1 MNHNILTEQSLLSNS
16 HWIPHTQPHQ
26 TPPKMPPK
34 KRNTRAAQLQPQPAV
49 SDYDETDTAT
59 FTDNAAAH
67 IAPPPSRT
75 NTELNLLV
83 LRRYCPDVERIVQI
97 APFAVVYSFSPET
110 QGWEKIGTEG
120 TLFVCQL
127 ASANYSRYSV
137 IILNRKSLDNFI
149 VELVSADNVEIT
161 DSYVILQSPNAD
173 GVEQI
178 YGLWIFSEENAKPS
192 TQEVVAMAIEECAL
206 RAEEGRKLAEESYEG
221 QPTAP
226 YGTNGSEQEEMP
238 YEAQMMMEPTPP
250 AQPMPPPGQQIDLM
264 QLFGKPELQPQQ
276 QQQHMPQPM
285 PQVNQEQFYQQQQH
299 QQQYQPQQQPAQQPK
314 FASNPDTDF
323 FRSSHSPAAPAQAQQ
338 PPTQPP
344 TQQHMLLDMF
354 NSARRG

>member
-1 MNHNILTEQSLLSNS
+1 
-16 HWIPHTQPHQ
+16 
-26 TPPKMPPK
+26 MPPK
-34 KRNTRAAQLQPQPAV
+34 KRATRAAQLQPQPAV

-59 FTDNAAAH
+59 FTDNAAAL

-127 ASANYSRYSV
+127 AGANYSRYSV

-149 VELVSADNVEIT
+149 VELVSAESVEIT
-161 DSYVILQSPNAD
+161 DSYVILQDTGAD

-178 YGLWIFSEENAKPS
+178 YGLWIFSEENTKPT

-206 RAEEGRKLAEESYEG
+206 RAEEGRKIAEESYESEA
-221 QPTAP
+221 TTL
-226 YGTNGSEQEEMP
+226 YGHDGVQQTDLSYQ
-238 YEAQMMMEPTPP
+238 AQLPAKPVQLSQAMPP
-250 AQPMPPPGQQIDLM
+250 AGQQIDLM
-264 QLFGKPELQPQQ
+264 HLFGKPQAQQQQQQQ
-276 QQQHMPQPM
+276 QQQHVSQPAPQM
-285 PQVNQEQFYQQQQH
+285 NQDHFYQQEQ
-299 QQQYQPQQQPAQQPK
+299 QQQPIQQPK

-323 FRSSHSPAAPAQAQQ
+323 FRSSPSPAIQAQAQQ
-338 PPTQPP
+338 PPTQAPS
-344 TQQHMLLDMF
+344 QQNMLLDML

>member
-1 MNHNILTEQSLLSNS
+1 
-16 HWIPHTQPHQ
+16 
-26 TPPKMPPK
+26 MPPK
-34 KRNTRAAQLQPQPAV
+34 KRTTRAAQLQPQPAGF

-127 ASANYSRYSV
+127 AGTAYSRYSV

-149 VELVSADNVEIT
+149 VELVSAENVEIT
-161 DSYVILQSPNAD
+161 DSYVILQSPGAD
-173 GVEQI
+173 GDDQI
-178 YGLWIFSEENAKPS
+178 YGLWIFSEENTKPS

-206 RAEEGRKLAEESYEG
+206 RAEEGRKTIEESYEG
-221 QPTAP
+221 EMTAHYGPEGVHQVDLPYQTQPPVEPTQLVQPTPSA
-226 YGTNGSEQEEMP
+226 
-238 YEAQMMMEPTPP
+238 
-250 AQPMPPPGQQIDLM
+250 GQQIDLM
-264 QLFGKPELQPQQ
+264 QLFGKPQAQQP
-276 QQQHMPQPM
+276 
-285 PQVNQEQFYQQQQH
+285 QQQH
-299 QQQYQPQQQPAQQPK
+299 QQQQHVPQAVPQMNPDQFHQQQYQQQQPVQPVQQPK

-323 FRSSHSPAAPAQAQQ
+323 FRSTHSPAVQAQAHQ
-338 PPTQPP
+338 PPPQAP
-344 TQQHMLLDMF
+344 TQQNMLLDMF

>member
-1 MNHNILTEQSLLSNS
+1 
-16 HWIPHTQPHQ
+16 
-26 TPPKMPPK
+26 MPPK
-34 KRNTRAAQLQPQPAV
+34 KRTTRPAQRQPQQAV
-49 SDYDETDTAT
+49 SDYDETDTAA
-59 FTDNAAAH
+59 FTDNAAAN

-127 ASANYSRYSV
+127 AGASYSRYSV

-149 VELVSADNVEIT
+149 VELVSAENVEIT
-161 DSYVILQSPNAD
+161 DSYVILQSPGED
-173 GVEQI
+173 GVDQI
-178 YGLWIFSEENAKPS
+178 YGLWIFSEDDVQPS

-206 RAEEGRKLAEESYEG
+206 RAEEGKKLAEDAYSAGEPNDLNGVLGGGRAEEASYSVELTVESV
-221 QPTAP
+221 QP
-226 YGTNGSEQEEMP
+226 
-238 YEAQMMMEPTPP
+238 AQIIPP
-250 AQPMPPPGQQIDLM
+250 AGQQIDLM
-264 QLFGKPELQPQQ
+264 QLFGKPSAPQPSVPEQHQQ
-276 QQQHMPQPM
+276 QL
-285 PQVNQEQFYQQQQH
+285 YQQQQN
-299 QQQYQPQQQPAQQPK
+299 QQPK

-323 FRSSHSPAAPAQAQQ
+323 FRASPSPAVQTQAQHPPPQQ
-338 PPTQPP
+338 PPTQ
-344 TQQHMLLDMF
+344 QNMLLDMF

>member
-1 MNHNILTEQSLLSNS
+1 
-16 HWIPHTQPHQ
+16 
-26 TPPKMPPK
+26 MPPK
-34 KRNTRAAQLQPQPAV
+34 KRVTRAAQLQPQPAV
-49 SDYDETDTAT
+49 SDYDETDTAA
-59 FTDNAAAH
+59 FTDNAAAL

-127 ASANYSRYSV
+127 AGANYSRYSV

-149 VELVSADNVEIT
+149 VELVSAENVEIT

-178 YGLWIFSEENAKPS
+178 YGLWIFSEENTTPT

-206 RAEEGRKLAEESYEG
+206 RAEEGRKLAEDSYEG
-221 QPTAP
+221 ELTARYGPDGVEQVDLQYQTQPP
-226 YGTNGSEQEEMP
+226 V
-238 YEAQMMMEPTPP
+238 EPTQLM
-250 AQPMPPPGQQIDLM
+250 QPMSPAGQQIDLM
-264 QLFGKPELQPQQ
+264 QLFGKPQIQQ
-276 QQQHMPQPM
+276 QQAQTAQHMPQPA
-285 PQVNQEQFYQQQQH
+285 PQTEPDQYYQQQQ
-299 QQQYQPQQQPAQQPK
+299 QQYQPAQQPK
-314 FASNPDTDF
+314 FVSNPDTDF
-323 FRSSHSPAAPAQAQQ
+323 FRSSHSPAVQAQAQQ
-338 PPTQPP
+338 PPPQAP
-344 TQQHMLLDMF
+344 TQQNMLLDMF

>member
-1 MNHNILTEQSLLSNS
+1 
-16 HWIPHTQPHQ
+16 
-26 TPPKMPPK
+26 MPPK
-34 KRNTRAAQLQPQPAV
+34 KRITRAAQLQPQPAV
-49 SDYDETDTAT
+49 SDYDETDTAA

-83 LRRYCPDVERIVQI
+83 LRRYCADVERIVQI

-127 ASANYSRYSV
+127 TSASSPRYSV

-149 VELVSADNVEIT
+149 VELVSAENVEIT
-161 DSYVILQSPNAD
+161 DSYVILQSPGTD
-173 GVEQI
+173 GVDQI
-178 YGLWIFSEENAKPS
+178 YGLWIFSEENTKPS

-206 RAEEGRKLAEESYEG
+206 RAEEGRKLAEETYEG
-221 QPTAP
+221 DSTVP
-226 YGTNGSEQEEMP
+226 YGANGVEQVEVP
-238 YEAQMMMEPTPP
+238 YQIQPPIETRHP
-250 AQPMPPPGQQIDLM
+250 AQPMPPAGQQIDLM
-264 QLFGKPELQPQQ
+264 QLFGKSQSQRQQQQQQDIPQPAPQVNPEQFYHQPRQQLQPQQ
-276 QQQHMPQPM
+276 
-285 PQVNQEQFYQQQQH
+285 
-299 QQQYQPQQQPAQQPK
+299 PQQPPQQPK

-323 FRSSHSPAAPAQAQQ
+323 FRSTHSPAFQTRAQPLPQA
-338 PPTQPP
+338 P
-344 TQQHMLLDMF
+344 TQQNMLLDMF

>member
-1 MNHNILTEQSLLSNS
+1 
-16 HWIPHTQPHQ
+16 
-26 TPPKMPPK
+26 MPPK
-34 KRNTRAAQLQPQPAV
+34 KRATRAAQLQPQPAV

-59 FTDNAAAH
+59 FTDNAAAL

-127 ASANYSRYSV
+127 AGANYSRYSV

-149 VELVSADNVEIT
+149 VELVSAESVEIT
-161 DSYVILQSPNAD
+161 DSYVILQDTGAD

-178 YGLWIFSEENAKPS
+178 YGLWIFSEENIKPT

-206 RAEEGRKLAEESYEG
+206 RAEEGRKIAEESYESEA
-221 QPTAP
+221 TAH
-226 YGTNGSEQEEMP
+226 YGHDGVQQTDLHYQAHTE
-238 YEAQMMMEPTPP
+238 P
-250 AQPMPPPGQQIDLM
+250 AQLAQSIAPAGQQIDLM
-264 QLFGKPELQPQQ
+264 HLFGKPQVQHQQPQQ
-276 QQQHMPQPM
+276 QPQHVPQPA
-285 PQVNQEQFYQQQQH
+285 PQMNQAHFYQQQQ
-299 QQQYQPQQQPAQQPK
+299 PSQQPK

-323 FRSSHSPAAPAQAQQ
+323 FRSSPSPAVQAQAQQ
-338 PPTQPP
+338 PPPQAPS
-344 TQQHMLLDMF
+344 QQNMLLDML

>member
-1 MNHNILTEQSLLSNS
+1 
-16 HWIPHTQPHQ
+16 
-26 TPPKMPPK
+26 MPPK
-34 KRNTRAAQLQPQPAV
+34 KRVTRAAQLQPQPAV

-59 FTDNAAAH
+59 FTDNAAAL

-127 ASANYSRYSV
+127 AGANYSRYSV

-161 DSYVILQSPNAD
+161 DSYVILQSPSAD

-178 YGLWIFSEENAKPS
+178 YGLWIFSEENTTPT

-206 RAEEGRKLAEESYEG
+206 RAEEGRKMAEDPDESELTARYGPDGVEQANFPYQT
-221 QPTAP
+221 QPP
-226 YGTNGSEQEEMP
+226 I
-238 YEAQMMMEPTPP
+238 EPTQIM
-250 AQPMPPPGQQIDLM
+250 QPMPPAGQQIDLM
-264 QLFGKPELQPQQ
+264 QLFGKPQAQQ
-276 QQQHMPQPM
+276 QQQQQRMPQPA
-285 PQVNQEQFYQQQQH
+285 PQMELDHYYQQHQQQQH
-299 QQQYQPQQQPAQQPK
+299 QQQHYQPVQQPK

-323 FRSSHSPAAPAQAQQ
+323 FRSSHSPAVQAQAQQ
-338 PPTQPP
+338 PPPQGP
-344 TQQHMLLDMF
+344 TQQNMLLDMF

>member
-1 MNHNILTEQSLLSNS
+1 
-16 HWIPHTQPHQ
+16 
-26 TPPKMPPK
+26 MPPK
-34 KRNTRAAQLQPQPAV
+34 KRTTRPAQRQPQQVV
-49 SDYDETDTAT
+49 SDYDETDTAA
-59 FTDNAAAH
+59 FTDNAAAN

-97 APFAVVYSFSPET
+97 APFAVVYSFSPDT

-127 ASANYSRYSV
+127 AGANYSRYSV

-149 VELVSADNVEIT
+149 VELVSAENVEIT
-161 DSYVILQSPNAD
+161 DSYVILQSPNDD

-178 YGLWIFSEENAKPS
+178 YGLWIFSEDDVQPS

-206 RAEEGRKLAEESYEG
+206 RAEEGKKLAEEAYGAGEPNELNGVLGAGRAEASYSVELTVEAT
-221 QPTAP
+221 QPT
-226 YGTNGSEQEEMP
+226 QII
-238 YEAQMMMEPTPP
+238 
-250 AQPMPPPGQQIDLM
+250 PPPGQQIDLM
-264 QLFGKPELQPQQ
+264 QLFGKPQA
-276 QQQHMPQPM
+276 PQPSA
-285 PQVNQEQFYQQQQH
+285 PEHHHQQQFYQH
-299 QQQYQPQQQPAQQPK
+299 QQNQQPK

-323 FRSSHSPAAPAQAQQ
+323 FRTSHSPAVQTQPQPPPQQPPQQ
-338 PPTQPP
+338 PPTQ
-344 TQQHMLLDMF
+344 QNMLLDMF

>member
-1 MNHNILTEQSLLSNS
+1 
-16 HWIPHTQPHQ
+16 
-26 TPPKMPPK
+26 MPPK
-34 KRNTRAAQLQPQPAV
+34 KRTTRPAQRQPQQVV
-49 SDYDETDTAT
+49 SDYDETDTAA
-59 FTDNAAAH
+59 FTDNAAAN

-97 APFAVVYSFSPET
+97 APFAVVYSFSPDT

-127 ASANYSRYSV
+127 AGASFSRYSV

-149 VELVSADNVEIT
+149 VELVSAENVEIT
-161 DSYVILQSPNAD
+161 DSYVILQSPNDD

-178 YGLWIFSEENAKPS
+178 YGLWIFSEDDVQPS

-206 RAEEGRKLAEESYEG
+206 RAEEGKKLAEEAYGAGEPNELNGVLGAGRAEASYSVELTVEAT
-221 QPTAP
+221 QPT
-226 YGTNGSEQEEMP
+226 QII
-238 YEAQMMMEPTPP
+238 
-250 AQPMPPPGQQIDLM
+250 PPPGQQIDLM
-264 QLFGKPELQPQQ
+264 QLFGKPQAPQPSAPEHHHQQ
-276 QQQHMPQPM
+276 Q
-285 PQVNQEQFYQQQQH
+285 FCQH
-299 QQQYQPQQQPAQQPK
+299 QQNQQPK

-323 FRSSHSPAAPAQAQQ
+323 FRTSHSPAVQTQPQPPPQQPPQQ
-338 PPTQPP
+338 PPTQ
-344 TQQHMLLDMF
+344 QNMLLDMF

>member
-1 MNHNILTEQSLLSNS
+1 
-16 HWIPHTQPHQ
+16 
-26 TPPKMPPK
+26 MPPK
-34 KRNTRAAQLQPQPAV
+34 KRATRAAQLQPQPAV

-59 FTDNAAAH
+59 FTDNAAAL

-127 ASANYSRYSV
+127 AGAHYSRYSV

-149 VELVSADNVEIT
+149 VELVSAESVEIT
-161 DSYVILQSPNAD
+161 DSYVILQDTGAD

-178 YGLWIFSEENAKPS
+178 YGLWIFSEENTNPT
-192 TQEVVAMAIEECAL
+192 TQQVVAMAIEECAM
-206 RAEEGRKLAEESYEG
+206 RSEEGRKIAGESYESEAAAHYG
-221 QPTAP
+221 HDDVQQTDLHYQTQQPIEP
-226 YGTNGSEQEEMP
+226 VQL
-238 YEAQMMMEPTPP
+238 AQSMPP
-250 AQPMPPPGQQIDLM
+250 AGQQIDLM
-264 QLFGKPELQPQQ
+264 QLFGKPQAPAQQ
-276 QQQHMPQPM
+276 QQQHMPQPALQM
-285 PQVNQEQFYQQQQH
+285 NQEHFYQ
-299 QQQYQPQQQPAQQPK
+299 QPQQQQQQQQAIQQPK

-323 FRSSHSPAAPAQAQQ
+323 FRSSHSPAAQAQAQQ
-338 PPTQPP
+338 PPPQAPS
-344 TQQHMLLDMF
+344 QQNMLLDML

>member
-1 MNHNILTEQSLLSNS
+1 
-16 HWIPHTQPHQ
+16 
-26 TPPKMPPK
+26 MPPK
-34 KRNTRAAQLQPQPAV
+34 KRATRAAQLQPQPAV

-59 FTDNAAAH
+59 FTDNAAAL

-127 ASANYSRYSV
+127 AGANYSRYSV

-149 VELVSADNVEIT
+149 VELVSAESVEIT
-161 DSYVILQSPNAD
+161 DSYVILQDTGAD

-178 YGLWIFSEENAKPS
+178 YGLWIFSEENTKPT

-206 RAEEGRKLAEESYEG
+206 RAEEGRKIAEESYESE
-221 QPTAP
+221 AAAH
-226 YGTNGSEQEEMP
+226 YGHDG
-238 YEAQMMMEPTPP
+238 AQQADLHYQAQIPAEPAQF
-250 AQPMPPPGQQIDLM
+250 AQPMPPAGQQIDLM
-264 QLFGKPELQPQQ
+264 QLFGKPQVQPQQ
-276 QQQHMPQPM
+276 QQQPQHMPQPA
-285 PQVNQEQFYQQQQH
+285 PQMNQEHFYQQQH
-299 QQQYQPQQQPAQQPK
+299 QQQQQQAFQQPK

-323 FRSSHSPAAPAQAQQ
+323 FRGSHSPAAPAQAQQ
-338 PPTQPP
+338 PPPQAPS
-344 TQQHMLLDMF
+344 QQNMLLDML

>member
-1 MNHNILTEQSLLSNS
+1 
-16 HWIPHTQPHQ
+16 
-26 TPPKMPPK
+26 MPPK
-34 KRNTRAAQLQPQPAV
+34 KRATRAAQLQPQPAV

-59 FTDNAAAH
+59 FTDNAAAL

-127 ASANYSRYSV
+127 AGANYSRYSV

-149 VELVSADNVEIT
+149 VELVSAESVEIT
-161 DSYVILQSPNAD
+161 DSYVILQDTGAD

-178 YGLWIFSEENAKPS
+178 YGLWIFSEENTTPT

-206 RAEEGRKLAEESYEG
+206 RAEEGRKMAEDYESESTVQYDHGGSQQEYPSHQTQLPAEPAQLAQSI
-221 QPTAP
+221 
-226 YGTNGSEQEEMP
+226 
-238 YEAQMMMEPTPP
+238 PP
-250 AQPMPPPGQQIDLM
+250 AGQQIDLM
-264 QLFGKPELQPQQ
+264 QLFGKPQAQQQ
-276 QQQHMPQPM
+276 QQQHIPQPA
-285 PQVNQEQFYQQQQH
+285 PQMTQEQFYQQQQQH
-299 QQQYQPQQQPAQQPK
+299 QPAQQPK
-314 FASNPDTDF
+314 FTSNPDTDF
-323 FRSSHSPAAPAQAQQ
+323 FRSSHSPAVQAQAQQ
-338 PPTQPP
+338 PPPQAPS
-344 TQQHMLLDMF
+344 QQNMLLEML

>member
-1 MNHNILTEQSLLSNS
+1 
-16 HWIPHTQPHQ
+16 
-26 TPPKMPPK
+26 MPPK
-34 KRNTRAAQLQPQPAV
+34 KRATRAAQLQPQPAI

-59 FTDNAAAH
+59 FTDNAAAL

-127 ASANYSRYSV
+127 AGANYSRYSV

-149 VELVSADNVEIT
+149 VELVSAESVEIT
-161 DSYVILQSPNAD
+161 DSYVILQDTGAD

-178 YGLWIFSEENAKPS
+178 YGLWIFSEENTKPT

-206 RAEEGRKLAEESYEG
+206 RAEEGRKIAEESYESEA
-221 QPTAP
+221 TAHYGHDGVQQTDLP
-226 YGTNGSEQEEMP
+226 YQTQHPAEPVQL
-238 YEAQMMMEPTPP
+238 AQ
-250 AQPMPPPGQQIDLM
+250 AMPPSGQQIDLM
-264 QLFGKPELQPQQ
+264 HLFGKPQAQPQQ
-276 QQQHMPQPM
+276 QQQQQQQQQPQHMPQLA
-285 PQVNQEQFYQQQQH
+285 PQMNQEHFYQQQQ
-299 QQQYQPQQQPAQQPK
+299 QQPIQQPK

-323 FRSSHSPAAPAQAQQ
+323 FRSSPSPAVQAQAQQ
-338 PPTQPP
+338 PPPQAPS
-344 TQQHMLLDMF
+344 QQNMLLDML

>member
-1 MNHNILTEQSLLSNS
+1 
-16 HWIPHTQPHQ
+16 
-26 TPPKMPPK
+26 MPPK
-34 KRNTRAAQLQPQPAV
+34 KRSTRAAQLQPQPAI
-49 SDYDETDTAT
+49 SDYETDTAT

-127 ASANYSRYSV
+127 AGASYPRYSV

-149 VELVSADNVEIT
+149 VELVSAEHVEIT
-161 DSYVILQSPNAD
+161 DSYVILQTPGAD
-173 GVEQI
+173 GQELI
-178 YGLWIFSEENAKPS
+178 YGLWIFSEENVRPS

-206 RAEEGRKLAEESYEG
+206 RCEQGRKLAEEAYEEPDLNEQSYGYDGVGYQTQQMAEPPLPP
-221 QPTAP
+221 QA
-226 YGTNGSEQEEMP
+226 MP
-238 YEAQMMMEPTPP
+238 SA
-250 AQPMPPPGQQIDLM
+250 GQQIDLM
-264 QLFGKPELQPQQ
+264 HLFGKPAQQQMVPPPQTMMPEPVQQFQQ
-276 QQQHMPQPM
+276 QQQQ
-285 PQVNQEQFYQQQQH
+285 
-299 QQQYQPQQQPAQQPK
+299 QQPK

-323 FRSSHSPAAPAQAQQ
+323 FRSSPAPAVQAQQ
-338 PPTQPP
+338 PPPQPP
-344 TQQHMLLDMF
+344 TQQNMLLDMF

>member
-1 MNHNILTEQSLLSNS
+1 
-16 HWIPHTQPHQ
+16 
-26 TPPKMPPK
+26 MPPK
-34 KRNTRAAQLQPQPAV
+34 KRTTRPAQRQPQQVV
-49 SDYDETDTAT
+49 SDYDETDTAA
-59 FTDNAAAH
+59 FTDNAAAN

-97 APFAVVYSFSPET
+97 APFAVVYSFSPDT

-127 ASANYSRYSV
+127 AGANYSRYSV

-149 VELVSADNVEIT
+149 VELVSAENVEIT
-161 DSYVILQSPNAD
+161 DSYVILQSPNDD

-178 YGLWIFSEENAKPS
+178 YGLWIFSEDDVQPS

-206 RAEEGRKLAEESYEG
+206 RAEEGKKLAEEAYGAGEPNELNGVLGAGRAEASYSVELTVEAT
-221 QPTAP
+221 QPT
-226 YGTNGSEQEEMP
+226 QII
-238 YEAQMMMEPTPP
+238 
-250 AQPMPPPGQQIDLM
+250 PPPGQQIDLM
-264 QLFGKPELQPQQ
+264 QLFGKSQA
-276 QQQHMPQPM
+276 PQPSA
-285 PQVNQEQFYQQQQH
+285 PEHHHQQQFYQH
-299 QQQYQPQQQPAQQPK
+299 QQNQQPK

-323 FRSSHSPAAPAQAQQ
+323 FRTSHSPAVQTQPQPPPQQPPQQ
-338 PPTQPP
+338 PPTQ
-344 TQQHMLLDMF
+344 QNMLLDMF

>member
-1 MNHNILTEQSLLSNS
+1 
-16 HWIPHTQPHQ
+16 
-26 TPPKMPPK
+26 MPPK
-34 KRNTRAAQLQPQPAV
+34 KRSTRAAQLQPQPAV
-49 SDYDETDTAT
+49 SDYYDETDTAT
-59 FTDNAAAH
+59 FTDNAAAN

-75 NTELNLLV
+75 NTELNLIV

-127 ASANYSRYSV
+127 GGANYSRYSV

-149 VELVSADNVEIT
+149 VELVSAENVEIT
-161 DSYVILQSPNAD
+161 DSYVILQTPGEEGA
-173 GVEQI
+173 EQI
-178 YGLWIFSEENAKPS
+178 YGLWIFSEENTKPS

-206 RAEEGRKLAEESYEG
+206 RAEEGRKLAGESYEVEG
-221 QPTAP
+221 NSS
-226 YGTNGSEQEEMP
+226 YGTNGIEQTHTTYHAQAPM
-238 YEAQMMMEPTPP
+238 EAPQPT
-250 AQPMPPPGQQIDLM
+250 QPMPPTGQQIDLM
-264 QLFGKPELQPQQ
+264 QLFGKPQTQPQQ
-276 QQQHMPQPM
+276 QQQMPQIV
-285 PQVNQEQFYQQQQH
+285 PQVYQEPAQQFNQM
-299 QQQYQPQQQPAQQPK
+299 QQQPQSQQPK

-338 PPTQPP
+338 PPPQAAP
-344 TQQHMLLDMF
+344 TQQNMLLDMF